1 MPVSCLQNS
10 LIHSS
15 IGWSNIGDKELETL
29 SDAIR
34 MKKKLREL
42 W

>member
-1 MPVSCLQNS
+1 MN
-10 LIHSS
+10 SS
-15 IGWSNIGDKELETL
+15 IGWSNIGDKELLAL

-34 MKKKLREL
+34 MKRKLQEL